1 MRDRSWILSV
11 AFVVALIAAWQMLS
25 GTKMLPVYIYGP
37 LQILSAVID
46 MAKSGALVDQLGPSL
61 FRALSGFAIGGA
73 VGVLLGLLAGVSRVF
88 RDLFDLPQSFT
99 HSIPKIALFPAI
111 AVLLGFSDRSRILVI
126 AVSCFYPAY
135 LNALNGALGLN
146 PRFVWVAHNAGASRL
161 RTFFQVVVPASL
173 PRTLVGLRISLMV
186 AFVIMVA
193 TEVVGYSNGLG
204 AGLIIAYRNGDY
216 GAMYAGIATVAV
228 CGILAN
234 AVLQFVSRR
243 ICRDYSATGAVP

>member
-1 MRDRSWILSV
+1 M
-11 AFVVALIAAWQMLS
+11 
-25 GTKMLPVYIYGP
+25 
-37 LQILSAVID
+37 
-46 MAKSGALVDQLGPSL
+46 
-61 FRALSGFAIGGA
+61 SGFAIGGA
-73 VGVLLGLLAGVSRVF
+73 IGVVLGLLAGVSRVF

-111 AVLLGFSDRSRILVI
+111 AVIFGFSDRSRILVI
-126 AVSCFYPAY
+126 ALSCFYPAY

-146 PRFVWVAHNAGASRL
+146 PRLIWVAHNAGASRL

-204 AGLIIAYRNGDY
+204 AGLIIAYRDGNY
-216 GAMYAGIATVAV
+216 GAMYAGIAAIALCGVA
-228 CGILAN
+228 AN
-234 AVLQFVSRR
+234 AILQFIAQRLCREGSVSGVV
-243 ICRDYSATGAVP
+243 SSSTAG